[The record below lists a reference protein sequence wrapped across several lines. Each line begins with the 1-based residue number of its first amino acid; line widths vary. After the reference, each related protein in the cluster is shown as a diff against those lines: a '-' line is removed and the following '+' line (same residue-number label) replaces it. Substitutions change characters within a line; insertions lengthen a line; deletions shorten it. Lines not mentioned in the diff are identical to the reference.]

1 MGSWGVKAFQSDSG
15 LDAVAFIRDNLP
27 EDGRLELGKIMEAL
41 RKDKWN
47 APPDVQD
54 GVAHSS
60 FVMLAE
66 IIAKAADGELASL
79 DWDDKAEKLF
89 GKVTSFSAAEKN
101 LQELR
106 DYLSGTLK
114 YAREIDESGLDKWSG
129 WFKEKDW
136 LAWQEHMEGLVERMD
151 ALLASS
157 QGSGMELLAHG
168 KGPAMEMT

>member
-1 MGSWGVKAFQSDSG
+1 MGSWGVTAFQSDTG

-60 FVMLAE
+60 FVALAE
-66 IIAKAADGELASL
+66 IIEKAADGELASL
-79 DWDDKAEKLF
+79 DLDDKAEKLF
-89 GKVTSFSAAEKN
+89 GKITSFSADEKSV
-101 LQELR
+101 QDLR

-114 YAREIDESGLDKWSG
+114 YARERDESGLDKWSG

-136 LAWQEHMEGLVERMD
+136 LAWQEHIEGLVERMD